1 MSPKSAW
8 RFWDVGMRKYK
19 RLKRLRCRDAP
30 GMGRHGSKKTDDG
43 VVMADDGLVVADGGL
58 VMRAVLKACAALL
71 VVQGAVW
78 SGPAQADWRDDIG
91 TFRVGIVAE
100 PGAGNTVPGLAL
112 LTEAFTNALG
122 MKVEFVVARDY
133 AALIEAQANARIEYA
148 IYSATAYAT
157 ASQRCGCIE
166 PLVAP
171 VDSDGAVGIRSVLL
185 TRDGKLPDLAAM
197 ESHRIAMAPL
207 DSVGGSL
214 LPLAALSAEGRKVA
228 EDAPFL
234 VHADSAEA
242 AETMLVDGKADALF
256 GWVTA
261 AADGRPEASGTQAR
275 LEAAGLSAAAL
286 RVVWTSGLL
295 RYGPHTVRSDLDPEA
310 KRRLTVFL
318 TNLKSMTPDVY
329 DLLESKHSG
338 GFTVVAAKDY
348 EMAQAIVRFVSGSGL
363 QQ

>member
-1 MSPKSAW
+1 
-8 RFWDVGMRKYK
+8 MR
-19 RLKRLRCRDAP
+19 
-30 GMGRHGSKKTDDG
+30 
-43 VVMADDGLVVADGGL
+43 VA
-58 VMRAVLKACAALL
+58 LKAYAALL
-71 VVQGAVW
+71 LVQGALW
-78 SGPAQADWRDDIG
+78 SNPAHADWRDDIG
-91 TFRVGIVAE
+91 TFRIGIVAE
-100 PGAGNTVPGLAL
+100 PGAGNTVPGLAR
-112 LTEAFTNALG
+112 LTDAYTKALG

-171 VDSDGAVGIRSVLL
+171 VDFDGAIGIRSVLL
-185 TRDGKLPDLAAM
+185 TRDGKLPDLAALAG
-197 ESHRIAMAPL
+197 HRIAMAPS

-214 LPLAALSAEGRKVA
+214 LPLAALAAEGRKIA

-234 VHADSAEA
+234 VHADSAAA
-242 AETMLVDGKADALF
+242 AETMLVDGKADGLF

-286 RVVWTSGLL
+286 QVVWTSGLL
-295 RYGPHTVRSDLDPEA
+295 RYGPHAVRSDLDPEA

-329 DLLESKHSG
+329 DLLEAKHSG
-338 GFTVVAAKDY
+338 GFAVVTPKDY
-348 EMAQAIVRFVSGSGL
+348 ETAASVVRFISGSGS

>member
-1 MSPKSAW
+1 
-8 RFWDVGMRKYK
+8 MR
-19 RLKRLRCRDAP
+19 
-30 GMGRHGSKKTDDG
+30 
-43 VVMADDGLVVADGGL
+43 VA
-58 VMRAVLKACAALL
+58 LKAYAALL
-71 VVQGAVW
+71 LVQGALW
-78 SGPAQADWRDDIG
+78 SNPAHADWRDDIG
-91 TFRVGIVAE
+91 TFRIGIVAE
-100 PGAGNTVPGLAL
+100 PGAGNTVPGLAR
-112 LTEAFTNALG
+112 LTDAYTKALG

-171 VDSDGAVGIRSVLL
+171 VDFDGAIGIRSVLL
-185 TRDGKLPDLAAM
+185 TRDGKLPDLAALAG
-197 ESHRIAMAPL
+197 HRIAMAPS

-214 LPLAALSAEGRKVA
+214 LPLAALAAEGRKIA
-228 EDAPFL
+228 QDAPFL
-234 VHADSAEA
+234 VHAESAAA
-242 AETMLVDGKADALF
+242 AETMLLDGKADSLF

-286 RVVWTSGLL
+286 QVVWTSGLL
-295 RYGPHTVRSDLDPEA
+295 RYGPHAVRSDLDPEA

-329 DLLESKHSG
+329 DLLEAKHSG
-338 GFTVVAAKDY
+338 GFAVVTPKDY
-348 EMAQAIVRFVSGSGL
+348 ETAASVVRFISGSGS

>member
-1 MSPKSAW
+1 
-8 RFWDVGMRKYK
+8 MRLMTY
-19 RLKRLRCRDAP
+19 
-30 GMGRHGSKKTDDG
+30 
-43 VVMADDGLVVADGGL
+43 
-58 VMRAVLKACAALL
+58 AALML
-71 VVQGAVW
+71 VQGPLW
-78 SGPAQADWRDDIG
+78 SNPARADWRDDIG
-91 TFRVGIVAE
+91 TFRIGIVAE
-100 PGAGNTVPGLAL
+100 PGAGNSVPGLAL
-112 LTEAFTNALG
+112 LTDAYTKALG

-133 AALIEAQANARIEYA
+133 PALIEAQASARIQYA

-157 ASQRCGCIE
+157 ASQRCLCIE

-197 ESHRIAMAPL
+197 DSHRIAMAPS

-214 LPLAALSAEGRKVA
+214 LPLAALAAEGRKLA

-242 AETMLVDGKADALF
+242 AETMLVDGKADGLF

-261 AADGRPEASGTQAR
+261 AADGQREASGTQAR
-275 LEAAGLSAAAL
+275 LEAAGLSVSAL
-286 RVVWTSGLL
+286 RIVWTSGLL
-295 RYGPHTVRSDLDPEA
+295 RYGPHAVRSDLDPEA

-318 TNLKSMTPDVY
+318 TNLKSTTPDVY
-329 DLLESKHSG
+329 SLLESKHSG
-338 GFTVVAAKDY
+338 GFATVGSKDY
-348 EMAQAIVRFVSGSGL
+348 EIAVAIVRFVSGSP